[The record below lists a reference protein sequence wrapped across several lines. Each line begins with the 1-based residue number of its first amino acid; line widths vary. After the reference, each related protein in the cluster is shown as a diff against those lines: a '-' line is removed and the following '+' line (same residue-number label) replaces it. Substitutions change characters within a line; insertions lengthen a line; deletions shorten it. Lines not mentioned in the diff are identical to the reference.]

1 MMTQQRKIGTNKGRG
16 KRVRDGDKWKG
27 THGKKAVGIMRRNNG
42 RNKYSK
48 N

>member
-1 MMTQQRKIGTNKGRG
+1 MTQQRKIGTNKGRG
-16 KRVRDGDKWKG
+16 KRVRDGDKLKG
-27 THGKKAVGIMRRNNG
+27 TYGKMIVGIMRRNNE